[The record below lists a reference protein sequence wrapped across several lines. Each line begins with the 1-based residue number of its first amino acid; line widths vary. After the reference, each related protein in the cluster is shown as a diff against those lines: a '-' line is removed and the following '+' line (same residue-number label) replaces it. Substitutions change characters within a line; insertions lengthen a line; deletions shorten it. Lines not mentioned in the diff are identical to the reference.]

1 MLEHDSTLIRR
12 PVLLGHQHIEGVWFS
27 HERFTEQERAR
38 LILDQWQTG
47 SSAWR
52 FADGD
57 LLRFSQPL
65 SVMCETLVGWPLI
78 RQGNAL
84 CSALLTPQETR
95 SLPAADVW
103 LVRASHVSALQLRDA
118 TLIKPEQWLDV
129 SGYTLLETYDCR
141 TALPEPVVEPLAVA
155 SDVREILG
163 GALRPVSPEREDV
176 MKALLE
182 RRGNAPE
189 QKASQAADSSP
200 DNPWKSPE
208 VASLPWLKLGI
219 SGILVAAFVWMAVND
234 NKGQYTPAADSA
246 DFSAVILGILISS
259 ALLTLLLLGVRR
271 IFARQSSGRQPVHQ
285 VPQSQSQPGIAPR
298 ATRTKPKVNQWRRWL
313 TRLTLS
319 TPLSSLYGKRQAA
332 YMRRMM
338 EMFEDGDLEEAL
350 RHAIP
355 LDGDQSTGEQAFG
368 TPQRRQ
374 ELAVGQRSG
383 PANAMLFEDDL
394 KDRLKQIYRQS
405 FEKLDREGRV
415 EEAVFVLAE
424 LLNARQEA
432 LDYLEKHGRYQQA
445 ADLALAWDMP
455 AAVIVRLLCLAGN
468 WQRAVLVAR
477 RDDAF
482 ADAVMTLE
490 QTQPESARRLRLE
503 WAEALI
509 GKGLWLQAVD
519 AIWSLP
525 GERGRAAQWL
535 LDAEAAG
542 GRLAIGALVKRA
554 ILLPD
559 TLAAYGEWVEQ
570 LRDDPERF
578 AERAA
583 LAEALLQHPTQ
594 AKALAWLIG
603 ATIHAIIVDQ
613 ASGHG
618 RLTHNQLQALVIM
631 SKDKLLQADLPGK
644 ALPRRS
650 TQPLDSVDS
659 TLEWSAPAMGARAI
673 LDAVALE
680 DSRYL
685 LALGEAGALVVDAS
699 GKRLFHFPVPAQAI
713 VLAHSRQVALVLIR
727 RSEAWRISKLDL
739 VNRTVT
745 DLGVQKLDVFA
756 RSFNGSSWTIGQNR
770 QLRVVDVDRGFD
782 ALWHV
787 SDLPGRILGLKDDA
801 HGEYLWLSDP
811 ETGSEL
817 WHYRLPDRRLMSREP
832 ISKTLFDDGFQVFS
846 ASSDVAEF
854 RIKSEREDDPV
865 LVIEQRGSR
874 KGYRLP
880 GCIEGLEHEPLDV
893 MLLEHWLLIGYIVS
907 DDDTRW
913 QFIHRGSDRLCATLQ
928 WPRYQVGTRL
938 SGADWLM
945 FDDQGRL
952 SHINA
957 DEGTQRNLT
966 IN

>member
-12 PVLLGHQHIEGVWFS
+12 PVLVGHQHIEGVWFS
-27 HERFTEQERAR
+27 HERFDEQERAK

-47 SSAWR
+47 SSAYR

-57 LLRFSQPL
+57 LLRFGQPL
-65 SVMCETLVGWPLI
+65 SVMCETQVGWPLI
-78 RQGNAL
+78 RQGDAL
-84 CSALLTPQETR
+84 CSALLTPQEAR

-118 TLIKPEQWLDV
+118 TLINPAQWIDV

-141 TALPEPVVEPLAVA
+141 RALPEPIVEPPAVA

-163 GALRPVSPEREDV
+163 GALRPVSPERDEV

-182 RRGNAPE
+182 RKGSAPE
-189 QKASQAADSSP
+189 KIPDQAAGRP
-200 DNPWKSPE
+200 ADNPWKSPE

-219 SGILVAAFVWMAVND
+219 SGILVAAFIWMAVND
-234 NKGQYTPAADSA
+234 KKGQTMSPPAADSP
-246 DFSAVILGILISS
+246 DVGAVILGILIS
-259 ALLTLLLLGVRR
+259 ATLFTLLLLWIRR
-271 IFARQSSGRQPVHQ
+271 FFAGQPSGGYG

-298 ATRTKPKVNQWRRWL
+298 ATPTKPRVNRWRRWL
-313 TRLTLS
+313 TRLTLRS
-319 TPLSSLYGKRQAA
+319 PLSALYGKRQAE

-355 LDGDQSTGEQAFG
+355 LEGGQSTGEQAFG

-374 ELAVGQRSG
+374 ELVVGERSG

-394 KDRLKQIYRQS
+394 KDRLKHLYRKS
-405 FEKLDREGRV
+405 FERLDREGRV

-424 LLNARQEA
+424 LLKERQEA
-432 LDYLEKHGRYQQA
+432 LDYLEKHERYQQA
-445 ADLALAWDMP
+445 ADLALTWDMP
-455 AAVIVRLLCLAGN
+455 PAVIVRLLCLAGN
-468 WQRAVLVAR
+468 WQRAVQVAR

-482 ADAVMTLE
+482 ADAVMMLE
-490 QTQPESARRLRLE
+490 QKQPESAGRLRLE
-503 WAEALI
+503 WAESLI

-525 GERGRAAQWL
+525 GERARAAQWL

-542 GRLAIGALVKRA
+542 GRLAIRALVKRA

-570 LRDDPERF
+570 LRDDPQRF

-583 LAEALLQHPTQ
+583 LAEALLQHQ
-594 AKALAWLIG
+594 SHAKALAWLTG
-603 ATIHAIIVDQ
+603 ATIHAIIADEANGQ
-613 ASGHG
+613 G

-644 ALPRRS
+644 ALPRRGK
-650 TQPLDSVDS
+650 QPLDSVEA
-659 TLEWSAPAMGARAI
+659 TLEWSAPAMGSRVI

-685 LALGEAGALVVDAS
+685 LALGEAGAVVVDAS
-699 GKRLFHFPVPAQAI
+699 GKRLFHFSVPAQAI
-713 VLAHSRQVALVLIR
+713 VMAHSRQVALVLVR

-739 VNRTVT
+739 VNRTAT
-745 DLGVQKLDVFA
+745 DLGVHKFDVFA
-756 RSFNGSSWTIGQNR
+756 RIFNGSSWTIGQNR
-770 QLRVVDVDRGFD
+770 QLRVVDVDRGLET
-782 ALWHV
+782 LWHV

-801 HGEYLWLSDP
+801 HGEYLWLYDP
-811 ETGSEL
+811 ESGSEL

-832 ISKTLFDDGFQVFS
+832 ASKTVFDDGRQLFS
-846 ASSDVAEF
+846 ASSDVVEI
-854 RIKSEREDDPV
+854 RIKREREDDPV

-880 GCIEGLEHEPLDV
+880 GCIEGPEDDPVEVL
-893 MLLEHWLLIGYIVS
+893 LLEHWLLTGYLVS
-907 DDDTRW
+907 DDETRW
-913 QFIHRGSDRLCATLQ
+913 QFIHRNSDRLCATLQ
-928 WPRYQVGTRL
+928 WPRPEVRTRL

-957 DEGTQRNLT
+957 EEGTQRNLT